1 MPDFQAVHAELAR
14 REIICDTR
22 PDAGI
27 RFGPHFFTTDD
38 EIRFAVAQ
46 VQRDPRTR
54 ARTSSARTPRP
65 GY

>member
-1 MPDFQAVHAELAR
+1 FQAVHAELAR
-14 REIICDTR
+14 RDIICDTR

-38 EIRFAVAQ
+38 ELRFAVGQ
-46 VQRDPRTR
+46 VQEILESGVHL
-54 ARTSSARTPRP
+54 AQAHAAA